1 MGTSN
6 QDCGVLFHCSSL
18 EKFLEIHLVAVK
30 KERGVEL
37 LYSRCC
43 HPHQAFSLSLS
54 CHRHK
59 IFSLFPHTYLCTL
72 RSNSLLR
79 NNWLV
84 KNILLRKNSCSFG
97 ICPNEGGGPAQIGT
111 FSRGAFLRRGA
122 VYFFQIANFKLFF
135 RFYIYTGCPKKNYPS
150 EIS

>member
-72 RSNSLLR
+72 RRNSLLR
-79 NNWLV
+79 NNSLV
-84 KNILLRKNSCSFG
+84 KNDTNHHIDVVTQLKCVVRKGTRGYAPPHLTDFANSPESDF
-97 ICPNEGGGPAQIGT
+97 E
-111 FSRGAFLRRGA
+111 
-122 VYFFQIANFKLFF
+122 YF
-135 RFYIYTGCPKKNYPS
+135 R
-150 EIS
+150 